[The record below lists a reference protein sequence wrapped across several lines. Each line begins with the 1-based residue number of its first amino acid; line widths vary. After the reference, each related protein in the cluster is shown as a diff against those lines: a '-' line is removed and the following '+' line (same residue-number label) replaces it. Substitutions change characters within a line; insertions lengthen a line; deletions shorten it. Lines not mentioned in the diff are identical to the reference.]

1 MDTRA
6 PGSARE
12 TEIPRA
18 DFPQNGHPAAD
29 SPECAPLSLAQE
41 RLWLID
47 AAAPGAATYLVPV
60 LLRWQGRVDPAVLG
74 VALTAVVARHEPLR
88 TGYRLRGDEP
98 EQFVGP
104 AADVPVRVVRA
115 PGGSWADVEDE
126 VRRLC
131 AEPLDLATGQ
141 VLRCVAFTGLTGG
154 DAVLLVLHHIAFDGW
169 SMGRLCADLAT
180 AYAAGVDG
188 RPPRLPAVGV
198 RFAELARRDREAG
211 SRPDTRAAVT
221 DRAAEL
227 LAAGPGLTLA
237 GALPAAPGRAVERA
251 GGEVV
256 TALPA
261 GLWDRATA
269 LAAEHR
275 VTPFVL
281 FGTAFQVLLSLW
293 SGRDTFRYGVI
304 AANRPGPE
312 ADDVVGFFV
321 NTVPLRAALGGAD
334 DFAQLCAQARGEAF
348 RTLLYQRLPYHR
360 LTAAARAELVEVAF
374 ALQNFPVPGPE
385 VPVRWALPEVLPNG
399 TAKFDLML
407 TVEERA
413 DGWYAR
419 WEHDLA
425 RYPRPVVTA
434 LAEAYLGLLG
444 AVTERY
450 AVPLAELARY
460 GPDPAWATTA
470 APDATTPTPATAGA
484 APVPEAA
491 LRRAAEC
498 FAVALADLV
507 DEPPEAVAAGLTPT
521 ADFFALG
528 GHSLLVVTMLRRIE
542 RQDGTV
548 LSAREFLADPT
559 VAGLAR
565 LLAAPPRVAAAPPTG
580 SDGRQATS
588 PAQQR
593 FWSVDRL
600 PWLRQAYLVPTVVDL
615 AGGVDVER
623 LRAAVGTVLARHP
636 ALRARFELDRRQRR
650 VYHRTDGPAGDVTV
664 VDAADWT
671 DEQAREAVAE
681 WSWTGFDLARAA
693 PARAHLL
700 DRGGRGVTL
709 VVVVHHIVFDGWSRQ
724 LLLRQIAAAYRG
736 EDLPEPVAGTGHTDP
751 DDAAQADTRAVVEA
765 LTGAPV
771 DVALPYDRGRGDTQE
786 TRAGRLT
793 YDLDPTRADRLRKVA
808 ADAGC
813 TMFMV
818 SAALLAVALARVGG
832 QRDFLFA
839 FPWSQRTG
847 ARSADAVGLFIDTL
861 VLRADTSGEP
871 TWQELLA
878 RVRDAANLSF
888 RHSAAP
894 FDAVAAALH
903 PDRDLGRPPVTPVY
917 LSAADGELEPPDLG
931 PDVTATVRPL
941 DPLHLKYE
949 LELTVVDRR
958 QDLRWE
964 LLYSAAL
971 FDPAT
976 AHAVLHAVTA
986 AADDLIRQPTARP
999 LEGH

>member
-1 MDTRA
+1 MDTRS
-6 PGSARE
+6 PGSMPE
-12 TEIPRA
+12 THR
-18 DFPQNGHPAAD
+18 
-29 SPECAPLSLAQE
+29 PERGPLSFAQE

-60 LLRWQGRVDPAVLG
+60 LLRWQGRVDPALLG
-74 VALTAVVARHEPLR
+74 AALTAVLARHEPLR

-104 AADVPVRVVRA
+104 ATDVPVQVVRT
-115 PGGSWADVEDE
+115 PGGSWTDVQDE
-126 VRRLC
+126 VRRFSS
-131 AEPLDLATGQ
+131 APLDLTTGH
-141 VLRCVAFTGLTGG
+141 VLRCAAFLGLNGG
-154 DAVLLVLHHIAFDGW
+154 DAVLLVLHHVAFDGW

-180 AYAAGVDG
+180 AYAAGVAG
-188 RPPRLPAVGV
+188 RRTDLPAVAT
-198 RFAELARRDREAG
+198 RFIELARRDREAG
-211 SRPDTRAAVT
+211 SRPDARAAVAE
-221 DRAAEL
+221 RAAEL

-237 GALPAAPGRAVERA
+237 GALPPAPGRAVVRA

-256 TALPA
+256 TVLPA
-261 GLWDRATA
+261 GLWDRVTE

-275 VTPFVL
+275 ITPFVL
-281 FGTAFQVLLSLW
+281 FGTGFQVLLSLW
-293 SGRDTFRYGVI
+293 SGRDSFRYGVV

-321 NTVPLRAALGGAD
+321 NTVPLLARLGGAE
-334 DFAQLCAQARGEAF
+334 DFAQSCAEARGEAF
-348 RTLLYQRLPYHR
+348 RTLLHQRLPYHH
-360 LTAAARAELVEVAF
+360 LTAVARTELVEVAF

-419 WEHDLA
+419 WEYDLA
-425 RYPRPVVTA
+425 RYPRAVVTA
-434 LAEAYLGLLG
+434 LAQAYLGLLG
-444 AVTERY
+444 TVTERF
-450 AVPLAELARY
+450 AVPLAELKRF
-460 GPDPAWATTA
+460 GPDPAWTTTA
-470 APDATTPTPATAGA
+470 PAATATPVTATAPA

-491 LRRAAEC
+491 VRRAAEC
-498 FAVALADLV
+498 FATALTDLG
-507 DEPPEAVAAGLTPT
+507 DEPAEVIAAGLTPAT
-521 ADFFALG
+521 DFFALG

-542 RQDGTV
+542 REDGVV
-548 LSAREFLADPT
+548 LAARDFLADPT

-565 LLAAPPRVAAAPPTG
+565 LLAAPPRVAVAAPSS
-580 SDGRQATS
+580 SDGRQVTS

-615 AGGVDVER
+615 AGEIDVER
-623 LRAAVGTVLARHP
+623 LRAAVEAVLARHP

-650 VYHRTDGPAGDVTV
+650 VYHRTDGPAGDVTL
-664 VDAADWT
+664 VDAAGWT
-671 DEQAREAVAE
+671 DEQVGEAVAQ
-681 WSWTGFDLARAA
+681 WSWAGFDLARAA

-700 DRGGRGVTL
+700 DRGERGVTL

-724 LLLRQIAAAYRG
+724 LLMRQIGAAYRG
-736 EDLPEPVAGTGHTDP
+736 EELPEPVAETGHTDP
-751 DDAAQADTRAVVEA
+751 DDTAQSDTRAVVQA
-765 LTGAPV
+765 LTDAPV
-771 DVALPYDRGRGDTQE
+771 DVVLPYDRGRGENQE

-793 YDLDPTRADRLRKVA
+793 CDLDPTRADRLRKVA

-847 ARSADAVGLFIDTL
+847 ARRADAVGLFIDTL
-861 VLRADTSGEP
+861 VLRADASGEP
-871 TWQELLA
+871 TWPELLA

-894 FDAVAAALH
+894 FDAVAGALH

-917 LSAADGELEPPDLG
+917 LSAEDGELSAPDLG
-931 PDVTATVRPL
+931 PDATATIRPL

-949 LELTVVDRR
+949 IELTVIDRR

-964 LLYSAAL
+964 LVYSAAL

-976 AHAVLHAVTA
+976 ARTILHAVTT

-999 LEGH
+999 LEGR